1 MSDEIFVADLGI
13 YVKIR
18 KGTIYERLLWKVI
31 DTREYSKQRANL
43 VLPPNASPRGH
54 YYFSSPKA
62 AAKIF
67 QQEFNFEE
75 EKVQAFYE
83 RRDSILEEL
92 RLGHDNWYD
101 SPMFASKSLIPKRKA
116 LASHEFLNRMKQKR
130 DGTFVI
136 EYIEPNVEVA

>member
-1 MSDEIFVADLGI
+1 MCDEIFVADLGI

-31 DTREYSKQRANL
+31 DTREYSKQRAL
-43 VLPPNASPRGH
+43 LILPPNQTCGH

-62 AAKIF
+62 AAKIL
-67 QQEFNFEE
+67 QQDFNFEE

-92 RLGHDNWYD
+92 RLGYDNWHEA
-101 SPMFASKSLIPKRKA
+101 PMFASKLMIAKRKP
-116 LASHEFLNRMKQKR
+116 LASYEFLNRIKPKR

-136 EYIEPNVEVA
+136 EYIEATVEVA